1 MDKQNKVEMQQNES
15 YHYVLL
21 GFSTFKDVLKK
32 LGDTMKFYR
41 FENEG
46 KANAKEIIYDVPN
59 NLLSDAGIVISK
71 QFEDGKVLFN
81 VRKISW
87 LPGALKRP
95 SKKFNLGEFQ
105 HDEEPKD
112 FSLDISSAIEHSFLT
127 PFTVDLDSIVRQT
140 IPKIEIKINADKVK
154 IIGGTGF
161 RAYIIYENVTYRDI
175 KTNKTVERDDVTLQL
190 STLEEFAEENKKLLD
205 IIETKVCELGKFN
218 ASRFEIAQKLLYPKD
233 EEETEE

>member
-1 MDKQNKVEMQQNES
+1 MEKQNKVEIQKTEN

-21 GFSTFKDVLKK
+21 GFATFKEVLKK
-32 LGDTMKFYR
+32 LEGILKFYR
-41 FENEG
+41 LQNEG

-71 QFEDGKVLFN
+71 QFEEGKVLFN

-105 HDEEPKD
+105 RDEEPKD
-112 FSLDISSAIEHSFLT
+112 FSLEISSAIENSFST

-140 IPKIEIKINADKVK
+140 IPKIEIKINAEKVK

-161 RAYIIYENVTYRDI
+161 RAYIIYENVSYKDI
-175 KTNKTVERDDVTLQL
+175 KTNKVVERDGVTLQL
-190 STLEEFAEENKKLLD
+190 STLDEFAEENKKLLD
-205 IIETKVCELGKFN
+205 IIETNVCELGKFN